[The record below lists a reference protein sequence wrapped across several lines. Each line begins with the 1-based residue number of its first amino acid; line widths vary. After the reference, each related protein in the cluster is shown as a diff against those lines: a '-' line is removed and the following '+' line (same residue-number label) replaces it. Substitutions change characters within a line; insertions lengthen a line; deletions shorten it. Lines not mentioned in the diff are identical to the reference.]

1 MKDLKRRIDIKSL
14 EKDQKELIRK
24 KKGRSKIQ
32 QIIKIKKHNVF
43 TEENDEIIW
52 SSNDDKRIH
61 SIDSIETH
69 AYGMRKD
76 EVSEKRWD

>member
-1 MKDLKRRIDIKSL
+1 MKDLKMRIDIKSL

-43 TEENDEIIW
+43 TEENDEII
-52 SSNDDKRIH
+52 
-61 SIDSIETH
+61 
-69 AYGMRKD
+69 
-76 EVSEKRWD
+76 